1 MAKLKSAPARTLDA
15 RGAALA
21 LLHSVLGRRLSLDEA
36 LEQGGFGDLP
46 SGRDR
51 AFARALAATVLRHL
65 GQIDAV
71 VAACLEKPL
80 TPKARAV
87 ENILRLGI
95 AQLLFLRTPAH
106 AAVAESVNLTEGHL
120 RSYSGLVN
128 AVLRRVARE
137 GTALLQGQD
146 PARLNTPP
154 WLWQSWE
161 EAYGESDA
169 RAIATAHL
177 EEAPLDLTLKRDAE
191 TWAQTLGAELL
202 PTGSLRYRG
211 DKAVSELPGYRDGA
225 WWVQDAA
232 AALPAR
238 LLGDVRGQRVI
249 DLCAAPGGKTA
260 QLAAAGAQVTAVDRS
275 TGRMARLG
283 ANLQRLGL
291 NADVVVAD
299 AQTWRPESPVDAILL
314 DAPCSGTGTIRR
326 HPDLARLKTAAD
338 VDRLTALQD
347 RLLDAARESLR
358 PGGRLVYCVCS
369 LQPEEGPRR
378 IEALLARH
386 ADLRRLPVAQ
396 GELDGVAEFITADGD
411 LRTLPG
417 AWASRGGI
425 DGFFA
430 ARLTRRRRV

>member
-1 MAKLKSAPARTLDA
+1 MAKLTTAAAARTLDA

-36 LEQGGFGDLP
+36 LEQGGFAGLP

-51 AFARALAATVLRHL
+51 AFARALAATVLRRL

-95 AQLLFLRTPAH
+95 AQLLFLGTPAH
-106 AAVAESVNLTEGHL
+106 AAVAESVNLTDGHL

-137 GTALLQGQD
+137 GSGLLQGHDAAQ
-146 PARLNTPP
+146 LNTPP
-154 WLWQSWE
+154 WLWQSWAA
-161 EAYGESDA
+161 AYGEKDA
-169 RAIATAHL
+169 RAIAAAHL
-177 EEAPLDLTLKRDAE
+177 DEAPLDLTPKSNGE

-211 DKAVSELPGYRDGA
+211 DVAVSELPGYADGA

-283 ANLQRLGL
+283 TNLQRLGL
-291 NADVVVAD
+291 KAEGVVAD
-299 AQTWRPESPVDAILL
+299 AQLWRPERPVDALLL

-326 HPDLARLKTAAD
+326 HPDLARLKTAED
-338 VDRLTALQD
+338 VERLSALQD
-347 RLLDAARESLR
+347 RLLDAARQSLR
-358 PGGRLVYCVCS
+358 SGGRLLYCVCS

-378 IEALLARH
+378 IDAVLARH
-386 ADLRRLPVAQ
+386 GDLQRLPVAP
-396 GELDGVAEFITADGD
+396 GELDGVAEFITPDGD

-430 ARLTRRRRV
+430 ARLVRNA